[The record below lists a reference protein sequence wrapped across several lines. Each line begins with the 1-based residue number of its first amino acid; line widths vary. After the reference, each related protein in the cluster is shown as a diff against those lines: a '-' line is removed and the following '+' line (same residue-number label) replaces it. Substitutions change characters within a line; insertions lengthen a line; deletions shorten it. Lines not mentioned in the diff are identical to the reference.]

1 MSNPPYD
8 KELHEFADELVDMH
22 RGTYINLFT
31 WPKALDI
38 VKRFYDIEDEFIFNH
53 EEEKSE

>member
-8 KELHEFADELVDMH
+8 KELHEFADELVEMH

-31 WPKALDI
+31 WPKALEV
-38 VKRFYDIEDEFIFNH
+38 VKRFYDIEDEFITNH
-53 EEEKSE
+53 DEESN